1 MPKAPARGAAAQ
13 PNTRSSESR
22 TDGCQPSARV
32 PNRKPT
38 TVATI
43 TGRTVNSTLPM
54 CDTPGVATANPGS
67 PDGLSRAAAE
77 AAWRAVTAS
86 IAATQHVRISRNG
99 GRTYP
104 ARYVRPL
111 PADPPGQPCT
121 VPVYD
126 PGAGSGRMLALDLDP
141 SRGDVD
147 HQAAELGQLLE
158 RIGARH
164 VTDVAPSG
172 GRHVLVLFSSL
183 LPWRELRDL
192 VRAMSLRFPAVDPAP
207 MCSLGGQISPPG
219 SRHKSGGWRVLTMPL
234 SEARAAV
241 GYPNGPQVWA
251 ALLGDLAAELE
262 AVEQPC
268 GEVGAPGSAPT
279 SELDDTGAP
288 WVPRLGGRAPLGPEL
303 ERVARAG
310 QWDGHATRAAARRA
324 WPSWAPLQPA
334 AGGWPRWSR
343 RSPAEPGRAWLRCTR
358 APQSLV
364 ASSGSSPVR
373 HYAPR
378 ASM

>member
-1 MPKAPARGAAAQ
+1 
-13 PNTRSSESR
+13 
-22 TDGCQPSARV
+22 
-32 PNRKPT
+32 
-38 TVATI
+38 
-43 TGRTVNSTLPM
+43 
-54 CDTPGVATANPGS
+54 
-67 PDGLSRAAAE
+67 
-77 AAWRAVTAS
+77 
-86 IAATQHVRISRNG
+86 
-99 GRTYP
+99 
-104 ARYVRPL
+104 
-111 PADPPGQPCT
+111 

-310 QWDGHATRAAARRA
+310 QWDRSRYAGRSQARMAVLGAAAARGWRLAEVESAIACGA
-324 WPSWAPLQPA
+324 WKGLAALYARPS
-334 AGGWPRWSR
+334 
-343 RSPAEPGRAWLRCTR
+343 EPGRLERLLPRTALRST
-358 APQSLV
+358 SLHV
-364 ASSGSSPVR
+364 IDVTQMS
-373 HYAPR
+373 
-378 ASM
+378 